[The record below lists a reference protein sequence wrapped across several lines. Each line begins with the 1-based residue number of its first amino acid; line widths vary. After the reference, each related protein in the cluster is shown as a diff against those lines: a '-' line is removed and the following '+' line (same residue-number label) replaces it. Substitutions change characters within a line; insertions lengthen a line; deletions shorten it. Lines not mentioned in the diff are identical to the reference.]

1 MNREASCQP
10 PIFESVRNGFFFGVT
25 YVLNGTEFTLSNRR
39 VGFQP
44 SHYCSHVKQES
55 SPGKLLTFA
64 IIVLGHFVH
73 DSMQNGFLN
82 DLLKHVLLR
91 H

>member
-1 MNREASCQP
+1 MWKSSN
-10 PIFESVRNGFFFGVT
+10 FESGRNGFRSNYG
-25 YVLNGTEFTLSNRR
+25 LKGTELTLSKRQ

-55 SPGKLLTFA
+55 SPRKLLTFA